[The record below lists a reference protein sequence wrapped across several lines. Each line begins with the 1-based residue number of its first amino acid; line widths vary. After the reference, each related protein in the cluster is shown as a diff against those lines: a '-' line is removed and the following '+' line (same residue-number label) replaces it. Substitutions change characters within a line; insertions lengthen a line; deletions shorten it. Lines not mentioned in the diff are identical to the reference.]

1 MMKVLAIT
9 FSPQY
14 KQQRLTEN
22 KNNATINY
30 LEKCWSWGYCRES
43 SKFKWVDTLVDIR
56 KFFFFFFSSKTLQF

>member
-30 LEKCWSWGYCRES
+30 LEKC
-43 SKFKWVDTLVDIR
+43 
-56 KFFFFFFSSKTLQF
+56 